1 LEKLEE
7 TYGEM
12 QFQNSY
18 YKELNEIISPF
29 LVFEN
34 NGNINALNLP
44 IDVNKIDQNI
54 FLAYLWKIE
63 MNRNFILYYYSEMK
77 KKTRKLI
84 SNIETELKQ

>member
-1 LEKLEE
+1 LD
-7 TYGEM
+7 
-12 QFQNSY
+12 
-18 YKELNEIISPF
+18 EIISPF

-44 IDVNKIDQNI
+44 LDVNKIGQNI